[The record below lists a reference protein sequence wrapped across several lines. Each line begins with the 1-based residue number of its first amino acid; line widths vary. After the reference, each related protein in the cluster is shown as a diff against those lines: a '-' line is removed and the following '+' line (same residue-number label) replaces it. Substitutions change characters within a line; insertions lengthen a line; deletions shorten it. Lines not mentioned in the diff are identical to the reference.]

1 MVFYALD
8 NRFTTKDCILVIS
21 QSAFRLGPYFLL
33 LIVAFS
39 LFLLDN
45 GLQCK
50 GNKMVLLWVIG
61 SCFLPTF
68 GKLLGQFF
76 YDSCMYFFVSDID
89 GFVGGILAVIQLST
103 F

>member
-1 MVFYALD
+1 MD

-21 QSAFRLGPYFLL
+21 QSVFRLGSSFFM

-45 GLQCK
+45 GLQCI
-50 GNKMVLLWVIG
+50 GNKMVLLWINR

-68 GKLLGQFF
+68 GKLFGQFF
-76 YDSCMYFFVSDID
+76 YDSCKRFFVSDID
-89 GFVGGILAVIQLST
+89 CFMGVILAVIQLST